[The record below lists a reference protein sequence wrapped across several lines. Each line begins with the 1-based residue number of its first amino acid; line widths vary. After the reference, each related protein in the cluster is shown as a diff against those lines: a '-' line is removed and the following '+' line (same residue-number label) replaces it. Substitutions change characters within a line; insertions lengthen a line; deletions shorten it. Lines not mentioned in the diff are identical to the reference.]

1 MQSVRFHEFGNPAEV
16 LRVEEVERPVPGAGQ
31 VLVRMRA
38 RPINPSDVL
47 TVRGLYGSLPVPPAT
62 PGLEGMGEVAE
73 LGEGVTHLRVG
84 QRVIPLGVA
93 GTWQEFVVASA
104 AQLIPV
110 PDSVNDQTAAQFVV
124 NPLTAWIMTVEEL
137 DLQPGEWLLQT
148 AAGSTLGRV
157 VLQIAKQHGFRTINV
172 VRRREQAEELKALGA
187 DEVICTDEEDIPAR
201 VREITGREG
210 LHKAI
215 DAVGGATGGSVVS
228 ALGRGGVMLV
238 YGLLSGQ
245 PMPIDGGRMIFTS
258 STVRGFWLGDW
269 MRTAPPE
276 RQHAVTTEML
286 RSMSSNEIVPP
297 VEAEYTLAEVLAA
310 VAHSERPGRSGK
322 VLLVSRQ

>member
-16 LRVEEVERPVPGAGQ
+16 LRVEEVERPAPGAGQ

-47 TVRGLYGSLPVPPAT
+47 TVRGLYGSLPVLPAT

-73 LGEGVTHLRVG
+73 LGEGVTHLRAG

-93 GTWQEFVVASA
+93 GTWQEFIVAPA

-110 PDSVNDQTAAQFVV
+110 PDSVGDRTAAQFVV

-157 VLQIAKQHGFRTINV
+157 VLQIAKQHGFKTINV

-187 DEVICTDEEDIPAR
+187 DEVICTDEEDIPER
-201 VREITGREG
+201 VKEITGREG

-215 DAVGGATGGSVVS
+215 DAVGGETGAAVVR

-245 PMPIDGGRMIFTS
+245 PMPIDGGRMIFNT

-286 RSMSSNEIVPP
+286 RSMSSDEIVPP
-297 VEAEYTLAEVLAA
+297 VEAEYPLAEVHAA

-322 VLLVSRQ
+322 VLLVG

>member
-1 MQSVRFHEFGNPAEV
+1 MQSVRFHEFGDPAEV
-16 LRVEEVERPVPGAGQ
+16 LRVEDVPRPEPGAGQ

-38 RPINPSDVL
+38 RSINPSDLL

-73 LGEGVTHLRVG
+73 LGDGITHLRAG

-93 GTWQEFVVASA
+93 GTWQEFVVAPA

-110 PDSVNDQTAAQFVV
+110 PDAVSDQAAAQFVV

-137 DLQPGEWLLQT
+137 ALQPGEWLLQT

-157 VLQIAKQHGFRTINV
+157 VLQIAKQRGFKTINV

-187 DEVICTDEEDIPAR
+187 DEVICTDEEEIPER
-201 VREITGREG
+201 VRQITGEEG
-210 LHKAI
+210 LRKAI
-215 DAVGGATGGSVVS
+215 DAVGGETGAAVVN
-228 ALGRGGVMLV
+228 ALGRGGVLLV
-238 YGLLSGQ
+238 YGLLSGK
-245 PMPIDGGRMIFTS
+245 PMPLDGGRMIFTS

-276 RQHAVTTEML
+276 RQQAVTGEML
-286 RSMSSNEIVPP
+286 RSMASNEIAPP
-297 VEAEYTLAEVLAA
+297 VEAEYPLAEVLAA

-322 VLLVSRQ
+322 VLLVG